1 MLLLAKNI
9 PQIRSQLKIE
19 KQLGKKIAFV
29 PTMGAL
35 HHGHLALV
43 KKACE
48 LAEIVV
54 VSIFVNKAQFDDF
67 KDYQKYPKQVEQDLE
82 LLRNSGATH
91 VFVPES
97 SEIFTDDFA
106 FKLTP
111 TKLANCLC
119 GSTRVGHFDG
129 VALIISKLFNIVKP
143 DIAVFGEKDFQ
154 QVSIIKKLVEDFN
167 FDVEIFSHEIV
178 REKSGLAM
186 SSRNQRLSESS
197 KLKATEIFKTL
208 LEIKKEIRNNTEILE
223 EILQKNGKKLLQ
235 NGFEK
240 IDYLEIRDEKNLEK
254 IAQKF
259 DFKTPARIFI
269 AVYLDGVR
277 LIDNMAL

>member
-1 MLLLAKNI
+1 MLLAKTI

-35 HHGHLALV
+35 HEGHLALV
-43 KKACE
+43 KKASE

-54 VSIFVNKAQFDDF
+54 VSIFVNKAQFDDLG
-67 KDYQKYPKQVEQDLE
+67 DYQKYPKQVEQDLE
-82 LLRNSGATH
+82 LLKNSGATH

-97 SEIFTDDFA
+97 SEIFADDFA
-106 FKLTP
+106 FKLLP
-111 TKLANCLC
+111 TKLTNCLC
-119 GSTRVGHFDG
+119 GSARVGHFDG
-129 VALIISKLFNIVKP
+129 VALIVSKLFNIVKP

-167 FDVEIFSHEIV
+167 FEVEIFSHEIV

-186 SSRNQRLSESS
+186 SSRNQRLSEGC
-197 KLKATEIFKTL
+197 KLKAAEIFKTL
-208 LEIKKEIRNNTEILE
+208 LEIKSAVKNNPKNAE
-223 EILQKNGKKLLQ
+223 EILQKNAQKLLQ

-254 IAQKF
+254 ISQNF
-259 DFKTPARIFI
+259 DFKTPVRIFI
-269 AVYLDGVR
+269 AVYLSGVR